1 MVECNTK
8 LRLFHR
14 KRIKMH
20 QYLVLDMLIRKESEE
35 RKLIIQNKIFS
46 IILRKIAQYNI
57 MKGIVENTQIII
69 YAPILNR
76 DLLQL

>member
-69 YAPILNR
+69 YAPILYR
-76 DLLQL
+76 DPLQL